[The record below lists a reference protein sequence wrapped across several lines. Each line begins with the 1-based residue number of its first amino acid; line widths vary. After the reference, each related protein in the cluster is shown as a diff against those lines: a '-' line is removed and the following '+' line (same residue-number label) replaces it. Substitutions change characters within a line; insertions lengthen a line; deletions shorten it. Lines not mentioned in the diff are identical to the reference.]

1 MEVSDISDEWV
12 SLVVSYPL
20 GSIAYSHRHREDRM
34 DVLDLEGIDDDLEL
48 ETELQVETMETG
60 RSYRCRD

>member
-1 MEVSDISDEWV
+1 
-12 SLVVSYPL
+12 
-20 GSIAYSHRHREDRM
+20 M

-60 RSYRCRD
+60 RSIYGLG

>member
-1 MEVSDISDEWV
+1 VGLSSHELSFQKHT
-12 SLVVSYPL
+12 YP
-20 GSIAYSHRHREDRM
+20 HRHREDRM

-60 RSYRCRD
+60 RLYCCRD

>member
-1 MEVSDISDEWV
+1 VGQSSGNL
-12 SLVVSYPL
+12 SSQKHTYP
-20 GSIAYSHRHREDRM
+20 HRDREDRM

-60 RSYRCRD
+60 RSYRCGD

>member
-1 MEVSDISDEWV
+1 MGQSSGELSFGKHT
-12 SLVVSYPL
+12 YP
-20 GSIAYSHRHREDRM
+20 HRHREDRM

-60 RSYRCRD
+60 RLYRCRD

>member
-1 MEVSDISDEWV
+1 
-12 SLVVSYPL
+12 VVSFGKKHTYTK
-20 GSIAYSHRHREDRM
+20 REDRM

-60 RSYRCRD
+60 MSSCRE

>member
-1 MEVSDISDEWV
+1 MGQSSGNL
-12 SLVVSYPL
+12 SSQKHTYP
-20 GSIAYSHRHREDRM
+20 HRDREDRM

-60 RSYRCRD
+60 RSYRCGD